1 MTAIAQIL
9 FIFVRMTLRYQTPFK
24 ISFGCGLPKDIVKFH
39 IKDFFEHAILP
50 LTRNISWIS
59 LFAMEP
65 FITIMGN
72 FAPVLC

>member
-39 IKDFFEHAILP
+39 IKDFFEHAIP
-50 LTRNISWIS
+50 PQTRNIS
-59 LFAMEP
+59 
-65 FITIMGN
+65 
-72 FAPVLC
+72 